1 MAATRLITMHQ
12 NKGKSVAKSLSDR
25 TDYAKNGEKTEN
37 GQFISSYA
45 CQAESVDEEFM
56 LSKREYERL
65 IGRHPRLCHCR
76 HQLVQ
81 EKLLSYCI
89 EKEGGKKVYYVT
101 RYERKPKLRK
111 KAIEIHGTKCMACGF
126 DFESFYG
133 EQGKNYIEVHHVVP
147 LSTVDEQVEVNPEKD
162 MIVVC
167 SNCHRMIHRRRNAV
181 LTLDELKSMIT
192 IVE

>member
-1 MAATRLITMHQ
+1 MGILHYLGIKDPF
-12 NKGKSVAKSLSDR
+12 KGIFKGMDVKDAIEQIKLTGDDSYNELLGYLSD
-25 TDYAKNGEKTEN
+25 EE
-37 GQFISSYA
+37 ISI
-45 CQAESVDEEFM
+45 
-56 LSKREYERL
+56 K
-65 IGRHPRLCHCR
+65 LCNED
-76 HQLVQ
+76 VEQ
-81 EKLLSYCI
+81 EKADSYCI